1 MFGRQ
6 PVPSGDNCVIC
17 GCDIP
22 AAGPMAVIGA
32 NFTDMVCVG
41 CDQVYQER
49 RKQAGVNIH
58 NLPERVRY
66 AAHYLALYRR
76 RR

>member
-22 AAGPMAVIGA
+22 ARAPMIVIGA
-32 NFTDMVCVG
+32 NTTDMVCES
-41 CDQVYQER
+41 CDRVYQR
-49 RKQAGVNIH
+49 RREQAGVNIN
-58 NLPERVRY
+58 NLPQRVRY
-66 AAHYLALYRR
+66 AAHYLAMHRR
-76 RR
+76 RV